1 VRDEWERVKLAYE
14 ILSDKKLRLKYDR
27 NSALND
33 PGAAVGRMALEA
45 VGWGA
50 TGLTK
55 GFMELGGLAV
65 KSATKAMQKK
75 EAVQKKADMN
85 SNRNTR
91 SVTRRRSTNSGS
103 TYSNFPAA
111 AGDVM
116 MMNTNGMAT
125 ALATNDF
132 EFQQMYT
139 HHAQGQ
145 VFVRDPL
152 EDMARLA
159 KDAFNWGM
167 VAMAQGMHSFGD
179 FAVRFA
185 ASEAKR
191 HTDEWKYKR

>member
-50 TGLTK
+50 TGLAK

-65 KSATKAMQKK
+65 KSATEAMQKK
-75 EAVQKKADMN
+75 TDMN

-103 TYSNFPAA
+103 TYSNFPAGI
-111 AGDVM
+111 GDVM
-116 MMNTNGMAT
+116 MMNTNGMAI
-125 ALATNDF
+125 ALPTNDF
-132 EFQQMYT
+132 AFQQMYA

-145 VFVRDPL
+145 VFIRDPL
-152 EDMARLA
+152 EDMAKFTL
-159 KDAFNWGM
+159 DALNWG
-167 VAMAQGMHSFGD
+167 VLAMAQGMISIGD

-185 ASEAKR
+185 ASEVKR
-191 HTDEWKYKR
+191 HADEWKYKR